1 MQVIRDV
8 IDAYEAV
15 SNPKASLLR
24 KAEGYLILLRELM
37 EIGITEHK
45 GVQLFPL
52 PTEKK
57 FLQSLCT
64 RLSKALKT
72 AEKEE
77 SNAQC
82 SANQEEESDKD
93 SEENSDDQGEE
104 SEEEAGNELAK
115 RFAESQKSV
124 EEFVEE
130 LKAEVEKESA
140 DDADG
145 AEVQGQGST
154 PKSTADAKPSAAL
167 EALIRRYQTI
177 TQAEEKRNY
186 KKFLPKVWINPLVPY
201 ALKTLETVKKP
212 LVVFYEYSGGYNHGD
227 MVAGLKAIPETLADV
242 FMSDDSGFHGN
253 GWYNGRP
260 CQFRDIKVPKTVL
273 VFTNGCN
280 TSHNISKFC
289 KGLMDAGHIVEVFTV
304 FEDGRD
310 CGCPTFH
317 NFQKDGV
324 KLHRGLKV

>member
-1 MQVIRDV
+1 MIRDV
-8 IDAYEAV
+8 IAAYEAV

-24 KAEGYLILLRELM
+24 KAEGYLVLLRELM
-37 EIGITEHK
+37 EIEITEHK
-45 GVQLFPL
+45 GVQLSPL
-52 PTEKK
+52 PTEHY

-64 RLSKALKT
+64 RLSKALKA
-72 AEKEE
+72 AE
-77 SNAQC
+77 
-82 SANQEEESDKD
+82 EEES
-93 SEENSDDQGEE
+93 
-104 SEEEAGNELAK
+104 
-115 RFAESQKSV
+115 SV
-124 EEFVEE
+124 GEFVEE

-167 EALIRRYQTI
+167 EALIRRYQTV

-253 GWYNGRP
+253 GWYNGKQ
-260 CQFRDIKVPKTVL
+260 CQFRNIKVPKTVL
-273 VFTNGCN
+273 VFTNGCD
-280 TSHNISKFC
+280 TSNNISKFC

-304 FEDGRD
+304 FEDGD

-317 NFQKDGV
+317 TFQEDGV